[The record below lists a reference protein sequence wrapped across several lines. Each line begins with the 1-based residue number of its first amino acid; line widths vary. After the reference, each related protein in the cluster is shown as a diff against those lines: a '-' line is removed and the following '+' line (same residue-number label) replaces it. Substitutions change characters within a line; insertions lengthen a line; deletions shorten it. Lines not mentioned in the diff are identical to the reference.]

1 MEVIKA
7 IITFLAIAV
16 FAAVAFF
23 GMQRVDRY
31 LNNVAIHDCAQDYR
45 SSVTQNGQVVSR
57 PLEQQVR
64 ECAWQKGVRNWNG
77 VWSK

>member
-1 MEVIKA
+1 MELIKA
-7 IITFLAIAV
+7 IITFLAIAI

-23 GMQRVDRY
+23 GLQRVDRH

-45 SSVTQNGQVVSR
+45 SSTIQNDITIYR

-64 ECAWQKGVRNWNG
+64 ECVLQKGVQNWDG
-77 VWSK
+77 VWIQ